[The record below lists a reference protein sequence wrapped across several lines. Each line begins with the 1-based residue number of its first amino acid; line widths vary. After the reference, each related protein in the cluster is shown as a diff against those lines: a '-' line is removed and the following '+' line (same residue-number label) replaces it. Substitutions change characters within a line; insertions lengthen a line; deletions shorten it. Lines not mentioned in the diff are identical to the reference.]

1 MNGQDY
7 EKMIYSIAHKYSF
20 GNDFEDLC
28 QQGRIGCMKAMENY
42 DASKGSNNLSSYVY
56 LYIKGEI
63 LKYIRENNVIK
74 ISKDLISLN
83 NSITKAREVLA
94 QKMMRTP
101 TDEELSLFLE
111 IPLEKINEASIA
123 SEYVKSL
130 DYELNDDGK
139 EMTLYDSI
147 SYNEKGYD
155 DNILD
160 LREEISKLSEEEKKL
175 IKARYYDD
183 KSQQETSEIL
193 GMSQVQVSRNET
205 IILTKLRTKLAS

>member
-1 MNGQDY
+1 M
-7 EKMIYSIAHKYSF
+7 
-20 GNDFEDLC
+20 
-28 QQGRIGCMKAMENY
+28 
-42 DASKGSNNLSSYVY
+42 
-56 LYIKGEI
+56 
-63 LKYIRENNVIK
+63 
-74 ISKDLISLN
+74 ISLN
-83 NSITKAREVLA
+83 NSIAKAREVLA

-160 LREEISKLSEEEKKL
+160 LREEISKLSEEEKEL

-183 KSQQETSEIL
+183 KSQQETSKIL

-205 IILTKLRTKLAS
+205 KILTKLRTKLAS

>member
-1 MNGQDY
+1 M
-7 EKMIYSIAHKYSF
+7 
-20 GNDFEDLC
+20 
-28 QQGRIGCMKAMENY
+28 
-42 DASKGSNNLSSYVY
+42 
-56 LYIKGEI
+56 
-63 LKYIRENNVIK
+63 
-74 ISKDLISLN
+74 
-83 NSITKAREVLA
+83 
-94 QKMMRTP
+94 
-101 TDEELSLFLE
+101 E

-160 LREEISKLSEEEKKL
+160 LREEISKLSEEEKEL

-183 KSQQETSEIL
+183 KSQQETSKIL

-205 IILTKLRTKLAS
+205 KILTKLRTKLAS